1 MKIESP
7 AAKMRRTLNQTFV
20 ACFVLLAAF
29 LRSAERGSAH
39 PLHPADATI
48 PRGHTLSAG
57 LSTPKLQSSPTPQP
71 PSLADAP
78 VLNSANTG
86 GLEPLAQV
94 SYGAWQLV
102 TALAW
107 SPDGRWIAAAVGE
120 RIELLEF
127 PGLQEVTS
135 YRTGSLTHGLAFS
148 PDSTW
153 LAAASRDGYLRIW
166 PTAALVGAAQSEPAL
181 AVQAHRKGA
190 NVAIFSPQ
198 SSPASGAPGWLA
210 ASGGNDAVAR
220 FWNVSSG
227 ENIGLMVGGSFAV
240 PSIAFLPDGAQLA
253 VTNGDRIRL
262 RVVGS
267 ERIAGTFASD
277 ASLYSLDVSPDGRWI
292 AAGATDNQVRVWS
305 VDSAY
310 RTGQERYP
318 EALIFAGHNGRPGTF
333 RALVWRVCFSP
344 AGDLLAST
352 GGDGALAIWA
362 VDAVQMQ
369 APGAQFAPLALRAA
383 HPGGATSLAFH
394 PQGRLIVTGGLDGGI
409 ILWGIR

>member
-1 MKIESP
+1 
-7 AAKMRRTLNQTFV
+7 MRGTLNQTFV
-20 ACFVLLAAF
+20 TCFVLLAVF
-29 LRSAERGSAH
+29 LCTAGSGSAH
-39 PLHPADATI
+39 PMYPVDAAV
-48 PRGHTLSAG
+48 PRGHTLSAER
-57 LSTPKLQSSPTPQP
+57 STPKLQSSPTPLP
-71 PSLADAP
+71 PPQADAP
-78 VLNSANTG
+78 VLNPANVG
-86 GLEPLAQV
+86 GLEPLESV

-127 PGLQEVTS
+127 PALQKVTS
-135 YRTGSLTHGLAFS
+135 YHTGSLTHGLAFS
-148 PDSTW
+148 PDSAW

-166 PTAALVGAAQSEPAL
+166 QTAALVGAAQSEPAL

-198 SSPASGAPGWLA
+198 PSPAFGASGWLA

-220 FWNVSSG
+220 FWDVSSG

-240 PSIAFLPDGAQLA
+240 PSLAFLPDGAQLA

-267 ERIAGTFASD
+267 ERIAETFASD
-277 ASLYSLDVSPDGRWI
+277 ASPYSLDVSPDGRWI

-318 EALIFAGHNGRPGTF
+318 EALIFAGHSGRPGTF
-333 RALVWRVCFSP
+333 RALVWQARFNP

-352 GGDGALAIWA
+352 GGDGALAVWA
-362 VDAVQMQ
+362 VDVAQLQ
-369 APGAQFAPLALRAA
+369 EPGAQFAPLALRAA

-394 PQGRLIVTGGLDGGI
+394 PHGRLIATGGLDGGI
-409 ILWGIR
+409 ILWGVR